1 MKSDWIRHCLDLAK
15 EPADLY
21 SGSRKILQNRVLVF
35 DTNMDLRMED
45 VGFTKSKMS
54 QLSRNYIHEESIVAA
69 SALWDEY
76 RKRPKYRSVVVSC
89 FGKLVK
95 NHDTGGNSRGSKM
108 GSCLLAVV
116 ITMIDRYTVDISLHY
131 RTTEFYKKFPAD
143 LVFVWEKILSRFDLE
158 GLSLR
163 KLTCMF
169 DNITAH
175 PAYFGAV
182 IGHLKTPL
190 RSLREIQEADEYFFK
205 WICRWTAR
213 YLVPGWSRGIAK
225 FAQAV
230 RTKVTVE
237 SGISPEVKKKLIPML
252 KKYGRPER
260 SRFELPEGDE
270 E

>member
-1 MKSDWIRHCLDLAK
+1 MKSDWIMHCLDLAK

-45 VGFTKSKMS
+45 VGFTRSKMS

-76 RKRPKYRSVVVSC
+76 RARPKYRSVVVSC

-116 ITMIDRYTVDISLHY
+116 ITMIDRNTVDISLHY
-131 RTTEFYKKFPAD
+131 RTTEFYKKFSAD
-143 LVFVWEKILSRFDLE
+143 LVFVWEKILSRFNLE
-158 GLSLR
+158 GLTLR

-169 DNITAH
+169 DNITIH
-175 PAYFGAV
+175 PAYFV
-182 IGHLKTPL
+182 TIIPHLKNPL
-190 RSLREIQEADEYFFK
+190 RALREIQEEDEYFFK
-205 WICRWTAR
+205 WVCRWTAR
-213 YLVPGWSRGIAK
+213 YLVPEWGRGIAK
-225 FAQAV
+225 FAQACRV
-230 RTKVTVE
+230 KMDAEKRIPSEVTE
-237 SGISPEVKKKLIPML
+237 KLIPML
-252 KKYGRPER
+252 KKHGKPER
-260 SRFELPEGDE
+260 SKFLLE